1 MAQLVAKCRG
11 GTLLQQNGAIAKTR
25 SLPERGAYVWN
36 AGRGAR
42 VAPRDYT
49 GGDIRRGGGAIT
61 VHCRLLSGGAGKTP
75 PFYKHRVDAPL
86 QAYRQD
92 HPHEEAEQRRDMP
105 RRELPAMAPQDWAH
119 NPKEREPRGSGVTS
133 ALGKN
138 DCITQHY
145 PAHLTQVG
153 TRVVCGIVSNG
164 NLEGKKSPRTTL
176 SRNVRQPRCF
186 RGYPRGHPRP
196 RERMGR
202 SVPASMSGSM
212 LRSNKVRNNES
223 MV

>member
-1 MAQLVAKCRG
+1 MKQ
-11 GTLLQQNGAIAKTR
+11 IAS
-25 SLPERGAYVWN
+25 SLPNPEQGACRVWN
-36 AGRGAR
+36 AGGGAR

-145 PAHLTQVG
+145 SAHLTNSMPLPSLPAHRKQWWRWG
-153 TRVVCGIVSNG
+153 GA
-164 NLEGKKSPRTTL
+164 P
-176 SRNVRQPRCF
+176 Q
-186 RGYPRGHPRP
+186 RP
-196 RERMGR
+196 QELN
-202 SVPASMSGSM
+202 SVFWTA
-212 LRSNKVRNNES
+212 
-223 MV
+223 